1 MDAPGPGGL
10 GGTFAGNPLACA
22 AANAVLDVFERGDL
36 LARAK
41 SIGEHFDRR
50 AKDWAGRFDLIGD
63 VRGLG
68 AMRAIELVKSR
79 ETREPA
85 PEETRQITQYCYEHG
100 LITITAGSY
109 GNVIRLLVPLVVSDQ
124 QMDEGLDVLQAALA
138 STCEKRRP
146 LAEAVTK

>member
-1 MDAPGPGGL
+1 M
-10 GGTFAGNPLACA
+10 
-22 AANAVLDVFERGDL
+22 LDVLERGDL

-79 ETREPA
+79 KTREPA
-85 PEETRQITQYCYEHG
+85 AEETREITQYCYEHG

-109 GNVIRLLVPLVVSDQ
+109 GNVIRMLVPLVVADE
-124 QMDEGLDVLQAALA
+124 QMDEALDVLENAIA
-138 STCEKRRP
+138 SVAP
-146 LAEAVTK
+146 QPAVAEAARK